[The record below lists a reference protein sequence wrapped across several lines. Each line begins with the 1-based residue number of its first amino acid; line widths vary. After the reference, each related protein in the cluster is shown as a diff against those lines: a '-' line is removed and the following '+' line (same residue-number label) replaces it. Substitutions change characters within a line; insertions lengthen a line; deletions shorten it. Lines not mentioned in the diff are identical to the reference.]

1 MTKKLPTPP
10 TAPPTTAP
18 VTSAARVPL
27 TRFAGLDGL
36 RGIAVATVVAYHVAP
51 GTVQGGGLGVDIFF
65 VISGF
70 LITGLLLTEHDTTGR
85 IRLRSFWARRARRLL
100 PALIALVVACTSVA
114 LFVGHDVLV
123 GIGRQV
129 LGAATFSSNWLSI
142 ASGTSYFGT
151 TTPELFRNLWSL
163 AVEEQFYLVW
173 PFVVLLVLLVRS
185 NRLRVFIF
193 LCVAIASAVAMA
205 VLYSPH
211 TDPTRVYYGTDTH
224 SFGLALGAAL
234 AVATHGMARTRLG
247 WPRWGR
253 KLAPIP
259 GAIAVLALIGL
270 AVVLPAE
277 SAVTFQGGLAFV
289 AVLTAIAIWGAI
301 IPGSFV
307 GRVLD
312 LRPIRWVGARSY
324 GIYLWHW
331 PVLVLAVAIEPRW
344 QDAPVTTWL
353 LGSIV
358 VVVSVVVA
366 AISYSALESPI
377 RRLGFAGWWRTVVGR
392 GSRRALRISTL
403 SIAIL
408 ALVGGLGGTAVAIVH
423 APTTGT
429 AQSDISAGKV
439 AVAKARFLPPPPPGS
454 PGSKIDAIGDSVM
467 LASAPELEQAF
478 PGISID
484 AVVSRQMN
492 TLPGIVQHLA
502 DSNQLR
508 PTLLVGLGT
517 NGFIARSTL
526 DQVRAIIG
534 PQRDLI
540 LVNTQVPRVWQASV
554 NQILATYA
562 NDYDNVELADWHRAI
577 ASHISILAP
586 DHIHPGPTGGR
597 IYAGTVK
604 AALARL
610 AALPPYPMLSDL
622 QLQTP
627 GAVRPTR

>member
-1 MTKKLPTPP
+1 
-10 TAPPTTAP
+10 
-18 VTSAARVPL
+18 VSSDARVPS
-27 TRFAGLDGL
+27 TRLAGLDGL
-36 RGIAVATVVAYHVAP
+36 RAIAVAAVVAYHVTP
-51 GTVQGGGLGVDIFF
+51 GTAQGGGLGVDIFF

-70 LITGLLLTEHDTTGR
+70 LITGLLLTEHETTGR
-85 IRLRSFWARRARRLL
+85 ILLRSFWARRARRLI
-100 PALIALVVACTSVA
+100 PALVALVVVCTSVA

-185 NRLRVFIF
+185 NRLRALIF
-193 LCVAIASAVAMA
+193 LLIAIVSATAMA

-259 GAIAVLALIGL
+259 GAIAVIVLIGL
-270 AVVLPAE
+270 VVVLPAE
-277 SAVTFQGGLAFV
+277 SAITFQGGLAVV
-289 AVLTAIAIWGAI
+289 ALLAAVAIWGAI

-344 QDAPVTTWL
+344 QDSAAMTWM
-353 LGSIV
+353 LGTIV
-358 VVVSVVVA
+358 VVVSVIVA
-366 AISYSALESPI
+366 AVSYSLLEAPI
-377 RRLGFAGWWRTVVGR
+377 RRLGFAAWWRSVAGR
-392 GSRRALRISTL
+392 GSRRALRVSAL
-403 SIAIL
+403 SVAIL
-408 ALVGGLGGTAVAIVH
+408 VLVGGLGGTAVAIVH

-429 AQSDISAGKV
+429 AQTDINAGKL
-439 AVAKARFLPPPPPGS
+439 ALAKARYLPPPPPGS
-454 PGSKIDAIGDSVM
+454 PGSRIDAIGDSVM

-478 PGISID
+478 PGIAID
-484 AVVSRQMN
+484 AVVSRQMS
-492 TLPGIVQHLA
+492 TLPGIVQHMA
-502 DSNQLR
+502 DTNRLR

-526 DQVRAIIG
+526 DRVRAILG

-554 NQILATYA
+554 NHILASYA
-562 NDYDNVELADWHRAI
+562 NDYDNVELADWHTAI
-577 ASHISILAP
+577 APHISILAP

-597 IYAGTVK
+597 IYASTVR

-610 AALPPYPMLSDL
+610 AALPPYPMLADL
-622 QLQTP
+622 RPQNPDAVEP
-627 GAVRPTR
+627 GR